1 MVEQMRL
8 SRVSIRETKEKTDY
22 AKSETLVESL
32 NAFRAT
38 CGVPIQRYVRDIL
51 EGKIDSIS
59 FTKDKPYCY
68 LFARRFERLLS
79 VTIKESGRV
88 IDFSLPLLDAE
99 KMLIA

>member
-1 MVEQMRL
+1 MARQLRL
-8 SRVSIRETKEKTDY
+8 SRVSIRESNEKTDY
-22 AKSETLVESL
+22 ASTETLVESL

-38 CGVPIQRYVRDIL
+38 SNVPVHRYIRDLL

-68 LFARRFERLLS
+68 FFARRFELLLS
-79 VTIKESGRV
+79 LTIKENERV

-99 KMLIA
+99 KILAV